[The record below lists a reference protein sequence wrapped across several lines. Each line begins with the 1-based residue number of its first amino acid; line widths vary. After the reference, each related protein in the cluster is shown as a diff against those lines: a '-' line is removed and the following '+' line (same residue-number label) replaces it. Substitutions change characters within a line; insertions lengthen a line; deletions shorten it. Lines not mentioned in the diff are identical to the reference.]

1 MIHLSKKDFFC
12 PRPIG
17 DTKDN
22 YLQELLGKP
31 AIIVNY
37 LQGKSKTKITIEDC
51 YKVGS
56 KMASMHIKTE
66 DYSFKRKNSLS
77 INGWQNLIKE
87 CYVTIPNEVLNKI
100 EPNILKEIQDDFDCC
115 VKFWPL
121 NLPKG
126 FIHADMFPDNVFFH
140 ENNVSGVIDFY
151 FSCTDIFAYDLAMAA
166 SIRFLLTRL
175 YDWVHTPK
183 DANVLPKNPNEY
195 INKLKYFRKVVE
207 KINYEANSQ
216 L

>member
-1 MIHLSKKDFFC
+1 MARSPAGIESNFGAEKDLPFFINAMIHLSKKNFLC
-12 PRPIG
+12 PKPIG
-17 DTKDN
+17 DAKDN

-87 CYVTIPNEVLNKI
+87 CYVTIPNEVSLT
-100 EPNILKEIQDDFDCC
+100 PRFCLFR
-115 VKFWPL
+115 
-121 NLPKG
+121 
-126 FIHADMFPDNVFFH
+126 
-140 ENNVSGVIDFY
+140 S
-151 FSCTDIFAYDLAMAA
+151 A
-166 SIRFLLTRL
+166 SIFHDPQIIRALFEFL
-175 YDWVHTPK
+175 
-183 DANVLPKNPNEY
+183 
-195 INKLKYFRKVVE
+195 
-207 KINYEANSQ
+207 
-216 L
+216 